1 MTVSVLLEGFLNG
14 GERDGFTAL
23 LTDKFKVTKT
33 FDGFQT
39 IDLTYN
45 VEDPSNWVITGR
57 WDSKEE
63 YQKYLQFRQEDG
75 TLDEVASVC
84 AGAPS
89 VRIFDIVETA
99 S

>member
-1 MTVSVLLEGFLNG
+1 MTVSVLLEGFLKG

-45 VEDPSNWVITGR
+45 VEDPSNWVITER

-84 AGAPS
+84 TGAPS
-89 VRIFDIVETA
+89 VRIFDIVETT

>member
-1 MTVSVLLEGFLNG
+1 MTVSVLLEGFLKE

-23 LTDKFKVTKT
+23 LTDKFKVTRT

-45 VEDPSNWVITGR
+45 VEDPSNWVITEL
-57 WDSKEE
+57 WDTKEE

-84 AGAPS
+84 RDAPS
-89 VRIFDIVETA
+89 VRIFDIVETSA
-99 S
+99 